1 MTSSTQE
8 NVLSPSDVFL
18 VQRPSVASGGLASTP
33 NFKVSAHH
41 IGIFTRDYFDADLGP
56 LKLEFEDIKAEQ
68 DMILNQIIPTIKM
81 TLTDHDIRIKVVEDI
96 TQEHELE
103 LAAVNTRID
112 DALGKTRLFLYHKL
126 LVGVD
131 VTSSPGEM
139 VMLGDNDA
147 IVDELSD
154 VTHIE
159 YFLLPTQNIA
169 NVFVGETLE
178 ITSQRGVTGTDNVA
192 FSHRAIY
199 KINEIIQLGG
209 DRIVLKVSVRNS
221 IGSSLPEFQTGLD
234 NYVRS
239 DLYPIFTITKEEY
252 DEDLEKTYKKT
263 GGTVT
268 GNITINKSSP
278 KIILT
283 GSGGQIDFQNN
294 LVLRDSNSGGQVA
307 NFQPSGVNLRA
318 TVNVN
323 DQKIINLKTPT
334 ADSDAATK
342 AYVDA
347 TLNVND
353 VTEDDLFKAG
363 QKVAATNKDNTEVLG
378 FFYENNALYFK
389 VR

>member
-8 NVLSPSDVFL
+8 NVLSPSDMFL
-18 VQRPSVASGGLASTP
+18 VQRPSASSGGLASSP

-41 IGIFTRDYFDADLGP
+41 IGIFTRDYFD
-56 LKLEFEDIKAEQ
+56 EDISDIKVEFKDLQ
-68 DMILNQIIPTIKM
+68 DQMDMVINDLITTVKMIT
-81 TLTDHDIRIKVVEDI
+81 TDHDIRIKVVEDR
-96 TQEHELE
+96 TEELVLD
-103 LAAVNTRID
+103 LATTNTRID

-131 VTSSPGEM
+131 ITTNPGEM
-139 VMLGDNDA
+139 VMLGDNDVV
-147 IVDELSD
+147 VDNLVD

-159 YFLLPTQNIA
+159 YNLEATQNIA
-169 NVFVGETLE
+169 NLFEGETLE
-178 ITSQRGVTGTDNVA
+178 ITAQRGVTGTESVA

-209 DRIVLKVSVRNS
+209 DRVVLVVSVRNA
-221 IGSSLPEFQTGLD
+221 IGDGLPEYHVGLD
-234 NYVRS
+234 NFVRS
-239 DLYPIFTITKEEY
+239 DFYPIFTITKEEY

-263 GGTVT
+263 GGEVT
-268 GNITINKSSP
+268 GNITIKKSSP
-278 KIILT
+278 KIVLQ

-334 ADSDAATK
+334 DDNDAATK

-353 VTEDDLFKAG
+353 ITADDLYEPG
-363 QKVAATNKDNTEVLG
+363 QRVAARNKDDTEALG
-378 FFYENNALYFK
+378 FFYESNSLYFR
-389 VR
+389 V